1 VVSNSDPRQ
10 RPEDIEP
17 AEPYIGGKRPVVGPL
32 VGVVGIIVLI
42 VVLFLVITLLQHN
55 T

>member
-1 VVSNSDPRQ
+1 MSNSDPRE

-32 VGVVGIIVLI
+32 LGVVGVVVLI
-42 VVLFLVITLLQHN
+42 AVIFLVITWLQHH

>member
-1 VVSNSDPRQ
+1 MTNNDPRE